1 MSSRPKRKKLGRGI
15 YLRGHVYWFAVQ
27 RNGQRHFITLE
38 TTDPAEAVRRAETMR
53 EHIDIESGAPIKAE
67 IDRFIA
73 YKLRQQEY
81 TRSSAVTKRNKLLLF
96 THALPPGATAST
108 VTTTQVQ
115 RFYDQVLER
124 AADTTALGYV
134 MAVRAFFRWAVEIAH
149 LARRNPVKDVKL
161 AKTIGRARKD
171 FCSFDLRDRL
181 IREAPSDE
189 MRFILL
195 CGFHAGLRFQEIV
208 EARPFWFDLPHGRVD
223 LRQTTTMR
231 FKDREER
238 SIPLTIEFQMFLKS
252 YGLRDPFMLRPE
264 IPHGKWLYRYDFR
277 ASFTKYMRAQ
287 RCDWVTPHTMR
298 HTFASLLVSAGES
311 IYKVAVWL
319 GDEVAT
325 VQKHYGHLTPDNH
338 GIEKAFSERALAF
351 STSGNS
357 PASSREQHASKSAR
371 R

>member
-1 MSSRPKRKKLGRGI
+1 MRSRNKPQLGRGI

-53 EHIDIESGAPIKAE
+53 DHIDIESGAPIKAE

-96 THALPPGATAST
+96 AQSLPPGATAAT
-108 VTTTQVQ
+108 VTTRQVQ
-115 RFYDQVLER
+115 RFYDEALER

-134 MAVRAFFRWAVEIAH
+134 MAVRAFFRWAIETARI
-149 LARRNPVKDVKL
+149 ARRNPVKDVKL
-161 AKTIGRARKD
+161 ARTVGRARKD
-171 FCSFDLRDRL
+171 FCTYDLRDRL
-181 IREAPSDE
+181 IREAPTEDL
-189 MRFILL
+189 RFILF

-208 EARPFWFDLPHGRVD
+208 EARPFWFDIQSCYLH
-223 LRQTTTMR
+223 LRKTTTMN

-238 SIPLTIEFQMFLKS
+238 SIPLTLDFQNFLKS
-252 YGLRDPFMLRPE
+252 YGLRAPFMLRPDVA
-264 IPHGKWLYRYDFR
+264 HGKWIYRYDFR
-277 ASFTKYMRAQ
+277 AAFMKYMRAQ
-287 RCDWVTPHTMR
+287 GCDGVTPHTMR

-357 PASSREQHASKSAR
+357 PASSRAQHASRSTR

>member
-1 MSSRPKRKKLGRGI
+1 MNRRKRPKLPRGI
-15 YLRGHVYWFAVQ
+15 YLRGRLYWLAIQ
-27 RNGQRHFITLE
+27 RNGKRHFITLE
-38 TTDPAEAVRRAETMR
+38 TPDLAEAVRRSETMR
-53 EHIDIESGAPIKAE
+53 ENLDLEHGAPLNDE

-73 YKLRQQEY
+73 HKIRQQEY

-96 THALPPGATAST
+96 AASLPPGATAAT
-108 VTTTQVQ
+108 VTTRQVQ
-115 RFYDQVLER
+115 RFYDEALER
-124 AADTTALGYV
+124 TADTTALGYV
-134 MAVRAFFRWAVEIAH
+134 MAVRAFFRWAVEIART
-149 LARRNPVKDVKL
+149 ARRNPVKDVKL

-171 FCSFDLRDRL
+171 FCPFELRDRL
-181 IREAPSDE
+181 VREAPTDE
-189 MRFILL
+189 LKFILFS
-195 CGFHAGLRFQEIV
+195 GFHAGLRFQEIV
-208 EARPFWFDLPHGRVD
+208 EARPFWFDLDAGRLN
-223 LRQTTTMR
+223 LRKTTTIN

-252 YGLRDPFMLRPE
+252 YGPRDPFMLRPDV
-264 IPHGKWLYRYDFR
+264 PHGKCLYRYDFR
-277 ASFTKYMRAQ
+277 AGFMQYMRAQ
-287 RCDWVTPHTMR
+287 GCGWVTPHTMR

-357 PASSREQHASKSAR
+357 PASSREQHASRSAR

>member
-1 MSSRPKRKKLGRGI
+1 MRSRSNRKLGRGI
-15 YLRGHVYWFAVQ
+15 YLRGHVYWLAIQ
-27 RNGQRHFITLE
+27 RNGKRYFITLE

-53 EHIDIESGAPIKAE
+53 KHIDIESGAPINAE

-96 THALPPGATAST
+96 ADSLPPGAIATT
-108 VTTTQVQ
+108 VTTRQVQ
-115 RFYDQVLER
+115 RFYDEALER

-134 MAVRAFFRWAVEIAH
+134 MAVRAFFRWAVETARI
-149 LARRNPVKDVKL
+149 ARRNPVKDVKV
-161 AKTIGRARKD
+161 ARTVGRARKD
-171 FCSFDLRDRL
+171 FCTYDLRDRL
-181 IREAPSDE
+181 IRGAPTE
-189 MRFILL
+189 ELRFILF

-208 EARPFWFDLPHGRVD
+208 EARPFWFDLETGNLH
-223 LRQTTTMR
+223 LRKTTTMN

-238 SIPLTIEFQMFLKS
+238 SIPLTLEFQKFLTF
-252 YGLRDPFMLRPE
+252 YGMRAPFMLRPDV
-264 IPHGKWLYRYDFR
+264 PHGKWLYRYDFR
-277 ASFTKYMRAQ
+277 ASFMKYMCAQ
-287 RCDWVTPHTMR
+287 RCEWVTPHTMR

-319 GDEVAT
+319 GDEVTT

-338 GIEKAFSERALAF
+338 GIEKAFSERAFAF

-357 PASSREQHASKSAR
+357 PASSREQHASRSAR

>member
-1 MSSRPKRKKLGRGI
+1 MPSRNKRKLGRGL
-15 YLRGHVYWFAVQ
+15 YLRGNVYWFAIQ
-27 RNGQRHFITLE
+27 RNGKRHFITLE
-38 TTDPAEAVRRAETMR
+38 TSDPAEAVRRAEMMR
-53 EHIDIESGAPIKAE
+53 DHIDIESGAPIKAE

-73 YKLRQQEY
+73 HKQRQQEY

-96 THALPPGATAST
+96 ADALPPGATAAT
-108 VTTTQVQ
+108 VTTRQVQ
-115 RFYDQVLER
+115 RFYDQALER
-124 AADTTALGYV
+124 TQDTTALGYV
-134 MAVRAFFRWAVEIAH
+134 MAIRAFFRWAVETARI
-149 LARRNPVKDVKL
+149 ARRNPVKDVKL
-161 AKTIGRARKD
+161 ARTIGRARKD
-171 FCSFDLRDRL
+171 FCTYDLRDRL
-181 IREAPSDE
+181 IREAPTDE
-189 MRFILL
+189 LRFILF

-208 EARPFWFDLPHGRVD
+208 EARPFWFDLESCYLH
-223 LRQTTTMR
+223 LRKTTTMN

-238 SIPLTIEFQMFLKS
+238 SIPLTIHFQTFLKS

-264 IPHGKWLYRYDFR
+264 VPHGKWLYRYDFR

-287 RCDWVTPHTMR
+287 GCDWVTPHTMR

-319 GDEVAT
+319 GDEVGT

-357 PASSREQHASKSAR
+357 PASSRPQHASRSTR